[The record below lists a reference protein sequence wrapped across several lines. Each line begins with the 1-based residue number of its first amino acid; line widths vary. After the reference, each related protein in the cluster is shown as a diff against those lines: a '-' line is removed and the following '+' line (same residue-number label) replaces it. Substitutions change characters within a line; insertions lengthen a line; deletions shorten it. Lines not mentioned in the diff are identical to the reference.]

1 MAYTV
6 TEACMECPSQSRQA
20 LQEPSLIFFYFVA
33 PCTRGARAPCMG
45 PTCMHGTKAA
55 AGCSLQLVLQL
66 QGRRS

>member
-33 PCTRGARAPCMG
+33 HARVGPAPCMG